1 MILKPRSFRKSFAVE
16 SSYVGV
22 YWDSDCTEEVTS
34 IDWGVL
40 TPGSSKEANIFV
52 RNEEVTPSCVLL
64 IQAEDWDPPEVAEFI
79 TLSWNSDVEVI
90 DLNKTARVTLIL
102 RVEPVATSLGF
113 NFNIIIS
120 GVEEPPRAP
129 APAGQHLVVRGLNN
143 RIHYRI
149 YNASGG
155 SLESW
160 NVVPNGMTCDSPA
173 AAVYSGK
180 LYIVVRGM
188 DGQSLWF
195 GSINLTDNSFSDWTR
210 LSGATPS
217 KPTLVRSGSRVILVV
232 RGMNNRIY
240 YRFYDCISDEW
251 EGWIV
256 VPTGV
261 TCDGPAAT
269 TLANELH
276 IVVRGISATNS
287 SMWHGRLNLTTGIFL
302 GWTRLSGETE
312 SAPTL
317 ATSQTLNKLYLTV
330 RGLNNYTY
338 YNTWNGTDWEGWTVL
353 PSGVTCDSPAS
364 TITGDELHVAVR
376 GTDGYSLWH
385 YHINLPT
392 SDHSGWT
399 RISGATPSTPT
410 LTS

>member
-52 RNEEVTPSCVLL
+52 RNEEVTPSCILL

-102 RVEPVATSLGF
+102 RVESVATSLGF

-120 GVEEPPRAP
+120 GVVEPASACQP
-129 APAGQHLVVRGLNN
+129 LVVRGLNN
-143 RIHYRI
+143 RIYYRI

-155 SLESW
+155 SWESW
-160 NVVPNGMTCDSPA
+160 NVVPTGATCDSPA

-195 GSINLTDNSFSDWTR
+195 GSINLTNNNFLGWTR
-210 LSGATPS
+210 LTGVTPS
-217 KPTLVRSGSRVILVV
+217 APTLVHNDSLLILVV
-232 RGMNNRIY
+232 RGLNNRIY
-240 YRFYDCISDEW
+240 YRFYNCTSDEW

-256 VPTGV
+256 IPTGV
-261 TCDGPAAT
+261 TCDSPAAT
-269 TLANELH
+269 AMANELH
-276 IVVRGISATNS
+276 IVVRGFSATNS
-287 SMWHGRLNLTTGIFL
+287 SMWHTRLNLTTGTFL
-302 GWTRLSGETE
+302 GWTRLSGATL

-317 ATSQTLNKLYLTV
+317 ATSQTSNKLYLTV
-330 RGLNNYTY
+330 RGFNNFTY
-338 YNTWNGTDWEGWTVL
+338 YNTWNGTGWEGWTVL
-353 PSGVTCDSPAS
+353 PSGVTSDSAAA
-364 TITGDELHVAVR
+364 TIIGDELHVVVR

-385 YHINLPT
+385 YHINLST
-392 SDHSGWT
+392 SDHAGWT
-399 RISGATPSTPT
+399 RISGATTSAPT

>member
-64 IQAEDWDPPEVAEFI
+64 IQAEDWDPPEAAEFI

-90 DLNKTARVTLIL
+90 DLNKTARVTLVL
-102 RVEPVATSLGF
+102 RVEPVATSLDF

-129 APAGQHLVVRGLNN
+129 ASAGQHLVVRGLNN

-149 YNASGG
+149 YNASSG
-155 SLESW
+155 SWESW
-160 NVVPNGMTCDSPA
+160 NTMPYGMTCDSPA

-195 GSINLTDNSFSDWTR
+195 GSINLTDNSFSEWTR
-210 LSGATPS
+210 LTGVTPS
-217 KPTLVRSGSRVILVV
+217 APTLVRNGSRLILVV

-240 YRFYDCISDEW
+240 YCSYDCASDEW

-261 TCDGPAAT
+261 TCDSPAAT
-269 TLANELH
+269 ILANELH
-276 IVVRGISATNS
+276 IMVRGISATNS
-287 SMWHGRLNLTTGIFL
+287 SMWHGRINLTTENLL
-302 GWTRLSGETE
+302 GWTRLSGATE

-317 ATSQTLNKLYLTV
+317 TTSQTSDRLCLTV

-338 YNTWNGTDWEGWTVL
+338 YSTWDGIGWGEWTVL
-353 PSGVTCDSPAS
+353 PAGVTSDSPAS
-364 TITGDELHVAVR
+364 TIIGDELHVVVR
-376 GTDGYSLWH
+376 GMDGYSLWH
-385 YHINLPT
+385 YPINLST
-392 SDHSGWT
+392 SDHSDWT
-399 RISGATPSTPT
+399 RISGATPSAPT